1 MAETKKKT
9 NSSPKT
15 ASTKPKSRSA
25 EEKQKIKEKEM
36 AEAEKLHQKKRLHDE
51 IWAIV
56 IIALGVLVVLSLHTN
71 LIGALG
77 AVTKAVM
84 FGIFGRVA
92 YVLAYF
98 LILYG
103 ILIFL
108 NKTSYLTLRSLLCLL
123 ALFIC
128 ICMLNA
134 SLDEN
139 LGTELSGGLIRE
151 AYKAETM
158 QIGVFGAVCGTLL
171 NKLAGLVGMRI
182 ISICGIVITL
192 MFIIDTPISVFF
204 DNLKIK
210 RDAVRNTRQAQ
221 KAANELILER
231 ERERKEEERQLAM
244 EEMEKQ
250 KAAAA
255 KKSNAAE
262 YTQGDT
268 HPTSGESLKNPEPLP
283 EPEPVHAAEPEPEL
297 PVFNPTFTPETIG
310 RKSADSPEVSITK
323 NQEKIL
329 SYMKDEKLFGQDGPI
344 QEGYGLNGER
354 QKEPEQE
361 YTGSFIPQEVSREEA
376 PAKPKRQPRIVV
388 KTAAEAAAP
397 PLLTKPAEP
406 GVKPATPV
414 REYRLPPLDLLDK
427 PSGQKESTDHGA
439 VQEQARVLEETL
451 ASFGVSAT
459 VENMIKGPTVTRF
472 EVKPAPGVKISRIV
486 SLQDDL
492 ALNLRAKSLRI
503 EAPIPGKAAVGI
515 EISNDKSSPV
525 LLREVLESKEFQTAK
540 SRISVGL
547 GKNVGGECIVADL
560 KKMPHL
566 LIAGTTGSGKSVCQN
581 AMILSMLYKATPDEV
596 KLILIDPKS
605 VELSGYKG
613 IPHLLIPVVT
623 KPDKASAALGW
634 AVGEMEERYN
644 KFMEENVRDLESY
657 NETVRANGEEYKV
670 MPQIVIMIDELAD
683 LIMTAQNSVEDSICR
698 LAQKARAAGIHMV
711 IATQRPSTDI
721 LTGVIKAN
729 VPSRIALSVSNG
741 IDSRVILDMT
751 GAEKLLGHG
760 DMLYYPQGMAKPE
773 RVQGCW
779 VSDEEIKKVIEYLKE
794 QDEALKAAKEAEE
807 EGEESEAKAFQYN
820 SDDILRAMEK
830 TSSAS
835 GGGDGKDDP
844 GSEEDDLLADAI
856 ECVVRAEQASVSML
870 QRRFRI
876 GYNRAARLIDLM
888 EERGIVGPA
897 DGPRPRKV
905 LLSVQQFEQLES
917 ESAPEDDGVP
927 DEIF

>member
-1 MAETKKKT
+1 MADGKKPESGKTK
-9 NSSPKT
+9 ST
-15 ASTKPKSRSA
+15 ASKAKSKSA

-36 AEAEKLHQKKRLHDE
+36 AEAEKLHRSKRLHDE

-56 IIALGVLVVLSLHTN
+56 IIALGVLVVLSLHSN

-77 AVTKAVM
+77 AVTKSVM

-92 YVLAYF
+92 YILAYF
-98 LILYG
+98 LIAYG

-128 ICMLNA
+128 VCMLNA
-134 SLDEN
+134 SLYEG
-139 LGTELSGGLIRE
+139 LSTQLSGDLIRE

-158 QIGVFGAVCGTLL
+158 NIGVFGAIAGTLL

-182 ISICGIVITL
+182 IAICGIVITL

-210 RDAVRNTRQAQ
+210 RRAIKNTREAQ
-221 KAANELILER
+221 KAANEMILER
-231 ERERKEEERQLAM
+231 ERERKEEEHQMAM
-244 EEMEKQ
+244 EEMARQREE
-250 KAAAA
+250 AA
-255 KKSNAAE
+255 KKSNAAD
-262 YTQGDT
+262 YTKGET
-268 HPTSGESLKNPEPLP
+268 HPTSGEVLQQTPAPVPVQEPA
-283 EPEPVHAAEPEPEL
+283 PEPVLEL
-297 PVFNPTFTPETIG
+297 PTFNPNFTPETIG
-310 RKSADSPEVSITK
+310 RKSADSPEAPVTN
-323 NQEKIL
+323 NQKQIL
-329 SYMKDEKLFGQDGPI
+329 GYMNDDSLFGQDGPI
-344 QEGYGLNGER
+344 KEGYGLNGEGSP
-354 QKEPEQE
+354 KAAVPE
-361 YTGSFIPQEVSREEA
+361 YNGSFIPQEVSHEEPAPERTRAPRKPRTEKAAEPAAPA
-376 PAKPKRQPRIVV
+376 PAKSAP
-388 KTAAEAAAP
+388 AAEPSAAP
-397 PLLTKPAEP
+397 VYQLPPIELLHKPA
-406 GVKPATPV
+406 
-414 REYRLPPLDLLDK
+414 
-427 PSGQKESTDHGA
+427 GQKEESDMNA

-515 EISNDKSSPV
+515 EISNDKSSSV
-525 LLREVLESKEFQTAK
+525 TLREVLESREFRSAK
-540 SRISVGL
+540 SKISVGL
-547 GKNVGGECIVADL
+547 GKNVGGECVVADL

-670 MPQIVIMIDELAD
+670 MPQIVIIIDELAD

-779 VSDEEIKKVIEYLKE
+779 VSDDEIRAVIDYLRK
-794 QDEALKAAKEAEE
+794 QDEALKAAQEAAEE
-807 EGEESEAKAFQYN
+807 NGTEPKAFQYS
-820 SDDILRAMEK
+820 SDDILKAMEK
-830 TSSAS
+830 NSSAS
-835 GGGDGKDDP
+835 GSGAGGKDDQD
-844 GSEEDDLLADAI
+844 SEEDDLLADAI

-876 GYNRAARLIDLM
+876 GYNRAARLIDMM
-888 EERGIVGPA
+888 EERGIIGPA
-897 DGPRPRKV
+897 DGMRPRKV
-905 LLSVQQFEQLES
+905 LLSVEQFEQLES